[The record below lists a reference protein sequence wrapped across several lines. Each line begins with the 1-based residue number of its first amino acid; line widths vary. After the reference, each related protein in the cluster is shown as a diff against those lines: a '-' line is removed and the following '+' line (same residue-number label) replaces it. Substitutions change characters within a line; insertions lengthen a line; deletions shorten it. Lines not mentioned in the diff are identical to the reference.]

1 MLDLEFHV
9 GRRSGFYEVSV
20 LVPLFL
26 VSACPASACPTSAP
40 LLPVPAQR
48 PCGSA
53 CSQLAS
59 IGWFSFFISR
69 AAVPARVAISI
80 IAFLSLTGARGE
92 GDD

>member
-40 LLPVPAQR
+40 LLPGPCPTPMR
-48 PCGSA
+48 PC
-53 CSQLAS
+53 L
-59 IGWFSFFISR
+59 F
-69 AAVPARVAISI
+69 AAGFDRLV
-80 IAFLSLTGARGE
+80 
-92 GDD
+92 